1 MQNLLKKSEKKPQK
15 LWRLRIHFNY
25 YTTNLSDY
33 FNMRLSAIK
42 HILKKSKATRWN
54 TLRDD
59 KINPSSVNWTRWFF
73 PWWYLESVY
82 RRMYPSYKP
91 SLKDLEKFDKR
102 YRQTTIF
109 YWLGL

>member
-1 MQNLLKKSEKKPQK
+1 
-15 LWRLRIHFNY
+15 
-25 YTTNLSDY
+25 
-33 FNMRLSAIK
+33 MRLSAIK

-82 RRMYPSYKP
+82 RRMYPTYKP

-109 YWLGL
+109 YWLGLWTFMGVFAMRQYELWTRDELPQEERKKKSMQESF